1 MAIEERIVFPAVL
14 NALRQKT
21 GQISL
26 CKWPTATARFL
37 SRTLKRNSAH
47 SGETSLRWKRKRR
60 RSGLTEQLGSSCRRD
75 WAPRARNLHGP
86 AVLVRRERLQVG
98 RGAKDVEHATS
109 QRIDTSTS
117 MANEPFAMCREPT
130 RWVKLRP
137 SGPIRDEVHTAGR
150 PIRLRLSPI
159 TPTAA
164 AGSAGAKLPCG
175 VMRCQE
181 WRRRFL
187 SLHFLFKD
195 LTHY

>member
-1 MAIEERIVFPAVL
+1 MFPAVL

-109 QRIDTSTS
+109 QKIDTSTS

-150 PIRLRLSPI
+150 PIRLL
-159 TPTAA
+159 A
-164 AGSAGAKLPCG
+164 
-175 VMRCQE
+175 
-181 WRRRFL
+181 RRGT
-187 SLHFLFKD
+187 LHFRRSPRHKCTIGSRRYHSAAPFSKVQKSASCAEVIV
-195 LTHY
+195 